1 MILNNVITNK
11 TQRNGPAMLVS
22 VELIIMLMDAV
33 HGFIPYGRFPFIA
46 HKRFSGNSFF
56 LLCLFEAAYS
66 FVNSETSPICC
77 GFMSDKELAKIRSN
91 FLQVCYR
98 RGIL

>member
-1 MILNNVITNK
+1 MAVLEASRSTNIFRIKDFISVILNNVITNK

-33 HGFIPYGRFPFIA
+33 HGFIPYGRFSFIA

-56 LLCLFEAAYS
+56 ALS
-66 FVNSETSPICC
+66 F
-77 GFMSDKELAKIRSN
+77 
-91 FLQVCYR
+91 
-98 RGIL
+98 